1 MRWLIK
7 ADNPTDIKVNPYQR
21 LVLNKLY
28 YELVCQFDN
37 LNLPLIKKKIA
48 IAIRV
53 IDFVLE
59 ADKMQSPE
67 RLRNASIIMRG
78 LLATDDPDISWLYD
92 VDIAETREQKFILTD
107 LAVRILQYNKTKQTE
122 KGKEHTSLEAKTSRL
137 STILGFFIDINKTSV
152 LQYIALQDEANEKIK
167 IHNQQWQ
174 KANA

>member
-1 MRWLIK
+1 
-7 ADNPTDIKVNPYQR
+7 
-21 LVLNKLY
+21 
-28 YELVCQFDN
+28 
-37 LNLPLIKKKIA
+37 
-48 IAIRV
+48 
-53 IDFVLE
+53 
-59 ADKMQSPE
+59 
-67 RLRNASIIMRG
+67 MRG